1 MLVILVFEPIESP
14 SVDKINPSDLYKCVC
29 EQKDKWL
36 SNLDSKMCWVV
47 RSMSQN
53 QWIKI
58 WSLEQVLGLNLS
70 SATFQYVALL
80 F

>member
-14 SVDKINPSDLYKCVC
+14 YIDKINPSDLYKCVC
-29 EQKDKWL
+29 ERKDKWL

-53 QWIKI
+53 QWTKI